1 MADLGEVVGDKTW
14 NALFRQCRESFVA
27 MEECRQRS
35 GLGDSQDVERTEKAC
50 PRETEALRGCLQ
62 EKGTLLGDR
71 CVSAFGALELCVKD
85 NASNPGAKCQEHVKA
100 LLHCI
105 DSFGEE

>member
-62 EKGTLLGDR
+62 EKWVFPRVEGLKGEGQGHV
-71 CVSAFGALELCVKD
+71 CLCVCVCVCVYPH
-85 NASNPGAKCQEHVKA
+85 SR
-100 LLHCI
+100 
-105 DSFGEE
+105 